1 MSSPKKYLWTT
12 SKVAT
17 RQHETP
23 GQAIPHNSRKLHWA
37 YRCDGEGLMEI
48 TWVGLSGWWLLTL
61 RNLTCMEIY
70 IYILEKGRVFLHVFS
85 SFVGIHMEKT
95 SFLWKVIYRLS
106 WDPCMDYIYRYNCT
120 HLCFCSLFVNSHNP
134 NGYLLAWNN
143 PKKVPTTEWFCFA
156 VQGIQLVS
164 SHEVGPLTSYKWNYM
179 GPLQLGVI
187 LLQGNPFILGHL

>member
-1 MSSPKKYLWTT
+1 MSSPKKYPWTT

-17 RQHETP
+17 KQHETP

-61 RNLTCMEIY
+61 RNLTCMYMIYLKKVGFFCMSSLFLLAYTWKKHLFFGRLYRDYHEI
-70 IYILEKGRVFLHVFS
+70 HVW
-85 SFVGIHMEKT
+85 I
-95 SFLWKVIYRLS
+95 I
-106 WDPCMDYIYRYNCT
+106 YNCT
-120 HLCFCSLFVNSHNP
+120 HLCFCSFFVNSYNP

-143 PKKVPTTEWFCFA
+143 PKRSQQRNGLAIA

-164 SHEVGPLTSYKWNYM
+164 SYEVGPVTSYKWNYRD
-179 GPLQLGVI
+179 
-187 LLQGNPFILGHL
+187 